1 MLCCVPELYYAV
13 CLNCAIGFFL
23 QIFVNTVCLNLD
35 SNCFLTY
42 PFFYFGSFC
51 CFSDYQNHSWILY
64 IIGYFI
70 SLDTLYHWTLYIIG
84 HFISLLE
91 QYVHAE
97 NISSSGPYIV
107 SAAVLTT
114 HQGYFYF

>member
-1 MLCCVPELYYAV
+1 MSEFGQQL
-13 CLNCAIGFFL
+13 FFDL
-23 QIFVNTVCLNLD
+23 
-35 SNCFLTY
+35 
-42 PFFYFGSFC
+42 PFFF
-51 CFSDYQNHSWILY
+51 ILVPFVVFL
-64 IIGYFI
+64 IIKITVGYFI
-70 SLDTLYHWTLYIIG
+70 SLGTLYHWILYIIG

>member
-1 MLCCVPELYYAV
+1 MSEFGQQL
-13 CLNCAIGFFL
+13 FFDL
-23 QIFVNTVCLNLD
+23 
-35 SNCFLTY
+35 
-42 PFFYFGSFC
+42 PFFYFGDFC
-51 CFSDYQNHSWILY
+51 CFSDYQNHSWI
-64 IIGYFI
+64 
-70 SLDTLYHWTLYIIG
+70 LYIIG

-114 HQGYFYF
+114 HQDYFLVKGLVVHMHLMSITKA